1 MPGIPRDVTE
11 HSLDIRAGARPMKQ
25 LLRRFDEEK
34 RRAIGEEVHKL
45 MAVGF
50 IKEVF
55 HLEWLANPV
64 LVRKKGGK
72 WRMCVDYTG
81 LNKACPKVP
90 YPLPRIDQI
99 VDSTAGCETLSF
111 FDAYS
116 GYHQIKM
123 KESNQ
128 LATSFII
135 PFGMYCYTTMPF
147 GLRNAGATYQRCM
160 NHVFGEHIGRT
171 VEAYVDDIIVKTR
184 KASDLI
190 FDLEVTFRCLK
201 AKSVKL
207 NPKKCVFGV
216 PRGML
221 LGFIV
226 SKRGIEANPEKIAAI
241 TNMGPIKDLKG
252 VQTVMGCLAALSH
265 FISRLGEKG
274 LPLYR
279 LLRKAERFT
288 WTLEAEEAL
297 GNLKA
302 LLINAP
308 ILVPPAAGENLLIYV
323 AATTQVVSAA
333 VVVERQEE
341 GPALLIQRPVYFIS
355 EVLSETKIRYPQIQ
369 KLLYAVILTRRKL
382 RHYFEAH
389 LVTVV
394 SSFPLG
400 EIIQCREAS
409 GRIEKWAVE
418 LMGETLS
425 FAPWKAIKSQ
435 VLADFLAEWV
445 DTQLPTAPIQAELWT
460 MYFDGSLM
468 KTGAGAGLLFNSPLG
483 KHVCYIIRL
492 HFPASNNVAEYE
504 ALVNGLRIAVE
515 LGVRRLDA
523 RGDSQL
529 IIDQVMKNSHC
540 RDWKMEAY
548 CDEVR
553 RLEDKFYGMELNHVA
568 RRYNETVDELAKIAS
583 GRTTVPLN
591 VFSKDIYQPSVKLN
605 DAPEPE
611 ETSVQPEVP
620 LAAEDKALCV
630 EIEQSGVTPN
640 LNWQTL
646 YLEYLLRGELPL
658 DKAEARRLAR
668 HAKSFVLLGDEK
680 ELYHRSP
687 LGILQR
693 CISVT
698 QGQEL
703 LQEIHSGACGH
714 HVAPR
719 ALVGNAFR
727 QGFYWPTAV
736 ADATRIIRSCRG
748 CQFYARQ
755 THLPAQAL
763 QKIPIT
769 WSFAVWGLDLVGPLQ
784 KAPEGFTHLLVA
796 IDKFSKWIEVR
807 PLTSIGSEQAVVF
820 FTNIIHRFGIPNSII
835 TDNGKQ
841 FTGKKFQDFCE
852 GHHIHVDWAAIAHPM
867 TNG

>member
-1 MPGIPRDVTE
+1 MPGIPRDVAE
-11 HSLDIRAGARPMKQ
+11 HSLDIRAGARPVKQ
-25 LLRRFDEEK
+25 HLRRFDEEK
-34 RRAIGEEVHKL
+34 RRAIGEEIHKL
-45 MAVGF
+45 MAAGF

-55 HLEWLANPV
+55 HPEWLANPV
-64 LVRKKGGK
+64 LVNKKGGK

-111 FDAYS
+111 LDAYS

-123 KESNQ
+123 KESDQ
-128 LATSFII
+128 LTTSFIT

-171 VEAYVDDIIVKTR
+171 VEAYVDDIVVKTR
-184 KASDLI
+184 KASDLLS
-190 FDLEVTFRCLK
+190 DLETTFKCLR
-201 AKSVKL
+201 AKGVKL
-207 NPKKCVFGV
+207 NPEKCVFGV

-226 SKRGIEANPEKIAAI
+226 SERGIEANPEKIAAI

-252 VQTVMGCLAALSH
+252 VQRVMGCLAALSR

-288 WTLEAEEAL
+288 WTPEAEEAF

-302 LLINAP
+302 LLTNAL
-308 ILVPPAAGENLLIYV
+308 ILVPPAAGEALLIYI
-323 AATTQVVSAA
+323 AATTQVVSAII
-333 VVVERQEE
+333 VVERREE
-341 GPALLIQRPVYFIS
+341 GHALLVQRPVYFIS

-382 RHYFEAH
+382 RHYFESH
-389 LVTVV
+389 PVTVV

-409 GRIEKWAVE
+409 SRIAKWAVE
-418 LMGETLS
+418 LMGETIS
-425 FAPWKAIKSQ
+425 FAPQKAIKSQ
-435 VLADFLAEWV
+435 ALADFLAEWV
-445 DTQLPTAPIQAELWT
+445 DTQLPTAPIQAKLWT

-468 KTGAGAGLLFNSPLG
+468 KTGAGAGLLFISPLG
-483 KHVCYIIRL
+483 KHVRYVIRL

-529 IIDQVMKNSHC
+529 VIDQVMKNSHC
-540 RDWKMEAY
+540 RDRKMEAY

-553 RLEDKFYGMELNHVA
+553 RLEDKFHGLQLNHVA
-568 RRYNETVDELAKIAS
+568 RRYNETVDELAKIAL
-583 GRTTVPLN
+583 GRTTVPPN
-591 VFSKDIYQPSVKLN
+591 VFSRDIYQPSVKLD
-605 DAPEPE
+605 DAPKPD
-611 ETSVQPEVP
+611 ETSTQPEVP
-620 LAAEDKALCV
+620 SAAKGEALRV
-630 EIEQSGVTPN
+630 EGERDGVTPN
-640 LNWQTL
+640 PNWQTP

-687 LGILQR
+687 SGILQR
-693 CISVT
+693 CISVAE
-698 QGQEL
+698 GQEL
-703 LQEIHSGACGH
+703 LQEIHSGGLRS
-714 HVAPR
+714 PR
-719 ALVGNAFR
+719 STSSPRGERL
-727 QGFYWPTAV
+727 P
-736 ADATRIIRSCRG
+736 IRFLLANRG
-748 CQFYARQ
+748 
-755 THLPAQAL
+755 
-763 QKIPIT
+763 
-769 WSFAVWGLDLVGPLQ
+769 G
-784 KAPEGFTHLLVA
+784 
-796 IDKFSKWIEVR
+796 
-807 PLTSIGSEQAVVF
+807 
-820 FTNIIHRFGIPNSII
+820 
-835 TDNGKQ
+835 
-841 FTGKKFQDFCE
+841 
-852 GHHIHVDWAAIAHPM
+852 
-867 TNG
+867 